1 MALAWVQVLGVV
13 LAAVPVQVPAAVP
26 DRAVAQVPVPIPVL
40 ASLLV
45 PVPVPVQVPGQVQV
59 PVLAS
64 LLIPVQV
71 PGQVLAPAVA
81 PAPAAGKIL
90 ARAKVCRQAQAQAQ
104 LLSPVLAVAAPP
116 VGGRPK
122 RPPAALAGR
131 RRHQRLLDSGHSAP
145 NRRKSAVGQG
155 RPETGLRKRGSR

>member
-1 MALAWVQVLGVV
+1 MALAWVQVLVVVLAAVVVQLPAAVLDRAVAQV
-13 LAAVPVQVPAAVP
+13 LAAVPVP
-26 DRAVAQVPVPIPVL
+26 
-40 ASLLV
+40 
-45 PVPVPVQVPGQVQV
+45 V
-59 PVLAS
+59 PVLA
-64 LLIPVQV
+64 PV
-71 PGQVLAPAVA
+71 PGQVLVQGWVLVPAVA
-81 PAPAAGKIL
+81 PVPAQAAGKIL
-90 ARAKVCRQAQAQAQ
+90 ARAKVCPQAQAQ
-104 LLSPVLAVAAPP
+104 LLSPVLTVAVAVAAPP